1 MGRAGFTTARPKR
14 ILTREFEGWIC
25 SKIGMARRLRRLLS
39 TKNSQFY
46 ENTLSAALLS
56 AGLLAGTAVPV
67 MATTSQSQTPSAK
80 IVAIV
85 QGVGDLEMWAS
96 VRRAAPQQAPSS
108 VVVAAL
114 LPAHSRQ
121 RGGGDRDS

>member
-1 MGRAGFTTARPKR
+1 MR
-14 ILTREFEGWIC
+14 
-25 SKIGMARRLRRLLS
+25 
-39 TKNSQFY
+39 
-46 ENTLSAALLS
+46 NTLLAALLS